1 MFLKFVT
8 VMHMHILLEEKKTF
22 INNLLMC
29 TQIQINYIFFH
40 WFIFLKVMLEI
51 LEIYLIN

>member
-1 MFLKFVT
+1 
-8 VMHMHILLEEKKTF
+8 MHMHILLEEKKTF